1 MYWAGSFTALAC
13 ALLVYVIGMELSS
26 LIVGW
31 TAGAVILIQAFHP
44 FIFNFALPYSFDTA
58 YGSLAA
64 CLFIWFGIR
73 AVRAGHGWWTFG
85 AASAAA
91 VALLCKLEMGAACYA
106 ALALLIVLRMLVQ
119 RSWKKMALDLVSAL
133 PGAVG
138 CILVARWM
146 ISIKDVKFITDENIV
161 SWPGTFY
168 MRTFG
173 KRSLETTGFALNVG
187 TLTDAE
193 IRTALVVLVLLIF
206 YWVLYRLSPQT
217 TSSSFWRIGAS
228 VAGLAVLVYLLPW
241 QAELVFR
248 RIFFP
253 QDMVF
258 YVALA
263 GLIALWHFLRRPLHQ
278 DPSLALLLTFSGL
291 LAFRLLFGM
300 KPSGY
305 AIYYNGPVLLGFLLL
320 AIALLP
326 RHDRGPRFI
335 FGAECLVCFA
345 CLSAVVLH
353 FAAILP
359 STKDYV
365 PLATERGMIRVPKE
379 EAEAYALAIAFM
391 KEKAAQ
397 GQTVL
402 SLPEDT
408 SLYFF
413 SETHCPTRLWLFGP
427 GLVVP
432 GRMTD

>member
-1 MYWAGSFTALAC
+1 MPIETPTVDPPSSSRVERGQTLLLRYLACVSEPLGPPVPWNQTTYVALLTLVILWAARLYTTWATWGDLTIDSGHEMYVPVVLSEGKMLYRDIWYMHGPVGPYFNSFLYHLFGIHLNVLYWAGSFTALAC

-26 LIVGW
+26 WIVGW

-173 KRSLETTGFALNVG
+173 K
-187 TLTDAE
+187 
-193 IRTALVVLVLLIF
+193 
-206 YWVLYRLSPQT
+206 
-217 TSSSFWRIGAS
+217 
-228 VAGLAVLVYLLPW
+228 
-241 QAELVFR
+241 
-248 RIFFP
+248 
-253 QDMVF
+253 
-258 YVALA
+258 
-263 GLIALWHFLRRPLHQ
+263 
-278 DPSLALLLTFSGL
+278 
-291 LAFRLLFGM
+291 
-300 KPSGY
+300 
-305 AIYYNGPVLLGFLLL
+305 
-320 AIALLP
+320 
-326 RHDRGPRFI
+326 
-335 FGAECLVCFA
+335 
-345 CLSAVVLH
+345 
-353 FAAILP
+353 
-359 STKDYV
+359 
-365 PLATERGMIRVPKE
+365 
-379 EAEAYALAIAFM
+379 
-391 KEKAAQ
+391 
-397 GQTVL
+397 
-402 SLPEDT
+402 
-408 SLYFF
+408 
-413 SETHCPTRLWLFGP
+413 
-427 GLVVP
+427 
-432 GRMTD
+432 